1 MATSGLFEPLTGS
14 AVPPFFGNG
23 QLLCTVVPPQPE
35 VEFHNAVQGRAT
47 TFKSSGQTVSYG
59 AVAFQRLSPG
69 DFDGHGPVRLNGSTY
84 ARCPDKLHFDV
95 LADRPGASSEMV
107 LVPCNQ
113 DFSFGD
119 PDDISVHFTII
130 NEFEQAFSATTQFAC
145 FHRATLGAI
154 THSLD
159 RSTLGTDT
167 AHVIV
172 RGTSS
177 PVSVSYTHLT
187 LPTNGCV

>member
-1 MATSGLFEPLTGS
+1 M
-14 AVPPFFGNG
+14 
-23 QLLCTVVPPQPE
+23 
-35 VEFHNAVQGRAT
+35 
-47 TFKSSGQTVSYG
+47 
-59 AVAFQRLSPG
+59 
-69 DFDGHGPVRLNGSTY
+69 RLNGSTY

-177 PVSVSYTHLT
+177 PVLGLVIDAVTFGGALGRAGNEPSFEGGRSATIEF
-187 LPTNGCV
+187 P